1 MIPKIVPKCLWF
13 ETPTNILFTVIHKDE
28 LSNDIM
34 NLSINNNSISF
45 ESIKHKLN
53 ITLTNEIDDNLS
65 LFLTSN
71 EKTFFKLIKK
81 EKKMWKCLISDTNLP
96 NNWLSVDW
104 DLYNGNDE
112 SDFSNS
118 DDENNFHN
126 DQFLPDLEDDND
138 INDDSDTDTNNDDD
152 TDNDDDKNNEI
163 IQNNNKD
170 IINKHINTYNNRE
183 ENTDNIYYK
192 NKLKEDDD
200 EYAKFQ

>member
-13 ETPTNILFTVIHKDE
+13 ETPTDILFTVIHKDE
-28 LSNDIM
+28 LSNDFIE
-34 NLSINNNSISF
+34 LSINNNSISF

-53 ITLTNEIDDNLS
+53 ITLTNEIDNILS
-65 LFLTSN
+65 SYLTSN

-81 EKKMWKCLISDTNLP
+81 EKKMWKCLTSDTNLP

-138 INDDSDTDTNNDDD
+138 NNDNNDTDDDNDTDNDDD
-152 TDNDDDKNNEI
+152 TDNYDDKNNEVI
-163 IQNNNKD
+163 HKNDKDANNEHIDIHNNK
-170 IINKHINTYNNRE
+170 E

-192 NKLKEDDD
+192 K
-200 EYAKFQ
+200 